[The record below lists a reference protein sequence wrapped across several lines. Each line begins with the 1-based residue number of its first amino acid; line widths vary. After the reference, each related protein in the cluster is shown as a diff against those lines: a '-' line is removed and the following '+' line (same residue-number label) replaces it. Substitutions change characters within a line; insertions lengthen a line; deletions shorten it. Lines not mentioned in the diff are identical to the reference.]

1 MDATCD
7 ERPHPRRPGVPRTAR
22 GNLSSQ
28 TGSDGRNRSPP
39 FVQNLLPPVLEAAQE
54 PFVGITTDGRLVP
67 DLFARAARTVPC
79 AHHRPRPT
87 TAALTDAT
95 CAASISRSTIA
106 PAWRR

>member
-1 MDATCD
+1 MSDLTHGDQGFHARPEGTYPVRRGVMDAT
-7 ERPHPRRPGVPRTAR
+7 A
-22 GNLSSQ
+22 L
-28 TGSDGRNRSPP
+28 PP

-67 DLFARAARTVPC
+67 DLFARPARTVPC

-87 TAALTDAT
+87 TAAITDAT

-106 PAWRR
+106 PAWRRRAC